1 MSGGA
6 KGHRSPRYQI
16 ALSVT
21 YQTTPKG
28 TAAALEGSGRTR
40 NLSDTGGCL
49 ELVERLAPGTPLSLV
64 LLDEGGSLVLPAQ
77 VVWVGHPRRPSGG
90 TMHGVTFLQMT
101 SDQREAIQSLIRNR
115 GRLRSRAARI
125 PAALPTECRLLG
137 VTGDT
142 IRGWTG
148 DLSWEGCSVLL
159 PDRFPVGTL
168 MEVTL
173 TTPRGDVSAKA
184 TVVWV
189 DPMERLQTRHLTR
202 HGVRFAQV
210 SWTREHAL
218 DLVLDRISAAAP
230 PESQGK

>member
-6 KGHRSPRYQI
+6 KAHRSPRYQI

-21 YQTTPKG
+21 YRTTPKG
-28 TAAALEGSGRTR
+28 TAVAVEGSGRTR

-49 ELVERLAPGTPLSLV
+49 ELIEPLTPGTPFDLV
-64 LLDEGGSLVLPAQ
+64 LQDEAGNVSLPAQ

-90 TMHGVTFLQMT
+90 TMHGVTFLQLT
-101 SDQREAIQSLIRNR
+101 ADQREAIQGLIRSR

-125 PAALPTECRLLG
+125 PAALPAECRLLG
-137 VTGDT
+137 VSGEALQ
-142 IRGWTG
+142 GWTG

-189 DPMERLQTRHLTR
+189 DPLERVQTRHLTR

-218 DLVLDRISAAAP
+218 DLVLDRISTLTA

>member
-1 MSGGA
+1 MAGGV

-21 YQTTPKG
+21 YRTAPKG
-28 TAAALEGSGRTR
+28 TAPPLEGSGRTR

-49 ELVERLAPGTPLSLV
+49 ELMERLVPGTPLSLV
-64 LLDEGGSLVLPAQ
+64 FFGEGENVTLPAQ
-77 VVWVGHPRRPSGG
+77 VIWVGHPRRPSGG

-101 SDQREAIQSLIRNR
+101 QEQREAIQGLIRSR
-115 GRLRSRAARI
+115 GRLRSRAARV

-137 VTGDT
+137 ITGEP
-142 IRGWTG
+142 ILGWTG

-189 DPMERLQTRHLTR
+189 DPLERVQTRHLTR

-218 DLVLDRISAAAP
+218 DLVLDRISAAVP
-230 PESQGK
+230 EESQGK

>member
-6 KGHRSPRYQI
+6 KPHRSPRYQI
-16 ALSVT
+16 ALSLT
-21 YQTTPKG
+21 YRTAPKG
-28 TAAALEGSGRTR
+28 TAPALEGAGRTR

-49 ELVERLAPGTPLSLV
+49 ELVEPLTPGTPFNLV
-64 LLDEGGSLVLPAQ
+64 LLDDDGSLALPAQ

-90 TMHGVTFLQMT
+90 IMHGVTFLQLT
-101 SDQREAIQSLIRNR
+101 ADQREAIQTLIRNR

-137 VTGDT
+137 MTGDT

-159 PDRFPVGTL
+159 PERFPVGTL

-189 DPMERLQTRHLTR
+189 DPIERLQTRHLTR

-218 DLVLDRISAAAP
+218 DLVLDRISTVATPEP
-230 PESQGK
+230 PGE

>member
-1 MSGGA
+1 MAGGV

-21 YQTTPKG
+21 YRTTPRG
-28 TAAALEGSGRTR
+28 SAAALEGSGRTR

-49 ELVERLAPGTPLSLV
+49 ELDEPLSSGMSVALTFRDDGEA
-64 LLDEGGSLVLPAQ
+64 LALQAE

-90 TMHGVTFLQMT
+90 ILHGVTFLSVT
-101 SDQREAIQSLIRNR
+101 AEQRQALHGFIQRK
-115 GRLRSRAARI
+115 GRIRSRNARI
-125 PAALPTECRLLG
+125 PAALPTECRLPG
-137 VTGDT
+137 ASDEPVH
-142 IRGWTG
+142 GWTG
-148 DLSWEGCSVLL
+148 DLSWEGCSLLL
-159 PDRFPVGTL
+159 PDRFPVGTML
-168 MEVTL
+168 EVAL

-189 DPMERLQTRHLTR
+189 EPMERLRTRHLTR

-218 DLVLDRISAAAP
+218 DLVLDRIPTGVVLEAQT
-230 PESQGK
+230 E

>member
-6 KGHRSPRYQI
+6 KPHRSPRYQI

-21 YQTTPKG
+21 YRTTPRG
-28 TAAALEGSGRTR
+28 AAAPVEGAGRTR

-49 ELVERLAPGTPLSLV
+49 ELVDRLAPGTPLSV
-64 LLDEGGSLVLPAQ
+64 AFTDESENLVLPAQ

-90 TMHGVTFLQMT
+90 TMHGVTFVQMT

-137 VTGDT
+137 LTADT

-159 PDRFPVGTL
+159 PERFPVGTL

-189 DPMERLQTRHLTR
+189 DPMDRLQTRNLTR

-218 DLVLDRISAAAP
+218 DLVLDRISAATAP
-230 PESQGK
+230 EHHAE

>member
-1 MSGGA
+1 MAGGV
-6 KGHRSPRYQI
+6 KGHRSPRYQV

-21 YQTTPKG
+21 YRATPRG
-28 TAAALEGSGRTR
+28 AAPALEGSGRTR

-49 ELVERLAPGTPLSLV
+49 ELAEPLAPGMPVGLV
-64 LLDEGGSLVLPAQ
+64 FHDEAEAIALQAE

-90 TMHGVTFLQMT
+90 TLHGVTFLPMT
-101 SDQREAIQSLIRNR
+101 ADQRQALQSLIQRR
-115 GRLRSRAARI
+115 GRIRSRVARI

-137 VTGDT
+137 AADEPV
-142 IRGWTG
+142 RGWTG
-148 DLSWEGCSVLL
+148 DLSWEGCSLLL

-168 MEVTL
+168 LEVAL

-189 DPMERLQTRHLTR
+189 EPMERLQTRNLTR

-218 DLVLDRISAAAP
+218 DLILDRIPTGVAQEPQA
-230 PESQGK
+230 E

>member
-1 MSGGA
+1 M
-6 KGHRSPRYQI
+6 PI
-16 ALSVT
+16 
-21 YQTTPKG
+21 
-28 TAAALEGSGRTR
+28 
-40 NLSDTGGCL
+40 
-49 ELVERLAPGTPLSLV
+49 SLV
-64 LLDEGGSLVLPAQ
+64 LLDEGGNVVLPAE

-90 TMHGVTFLQMT
+90 TMHGVTFLQLT
-101 SDQREAIQSLIRNR
+101 ADQREAIQSLIRNR

-125 PAALPTECRLLG
+125 PAALPTECRPLG
-137 VTGDT
+137 AAGEPVQ
-142 IRGWTG
+142 GWTG

-189 DPMERLQTRHLTR
+189 DPAERAQTRQLAR

-218 DLVLDRISAAAP
+218 DLVLDRISTGVAQEP
-230 PESQGK
+230 QVE

>member
-1 MSGGA
+1 MPGGV
-6 KGHRSPRYQI
+6 KGHRSPRYQV

-21 YQTTPKG
+21 YRTVPRG
-28 TAAALEGSGRTR
+28 AAPPLEGSGRTR

-49 ELVERLAPGTPLSLV
+49 ELVEPLTSGTPIVLV
-64 LLDEGGSLVLPAQ
+64 FLDDGEQLALQAE

-90 TMHGVTFLQMT
+90 TLHGVTFLEM
-101 SDQREAIQSLIRNR
+101 SADQRLALQNLIQRR
-115 GRLRSRAARI
+115 GRIRSRAARI
-125 PAALPTECRLLG
+125 PAALPTECRPPG
-137 VTGDT
+137 AGDEPVH
-142 IRGWTG
+142 GWTG

-159 PDRFPVGTL
+159 PDRFPVGTWFE
-168 MEVTL
+168 MTL

-189 DPMERLQTRHLTR
+189 EPMDRLLTRHLTR

-218 DLVLDRISAAAP
+218 DLILDRIPTGVVPEAP
-230 PESQGK
+230 AD

>member
-1 MSGGA
+1 MPVGVS
-6 KGHRSPRYQI
+6 
-16 ALSVT
+16 SVT
-21 YQTTPKG
+21 CTATDAVTVNYRGTLITGAEFDSSYKRGQPTTF
-28 TAAALEGSGRTR
+28 
-40 NLSDTGGCL
+40 
-49 ELVERLAPGTPLSLV
+49 
-64 LLDEGGSLVLPAQ
+64 Q
-77 VVWVGHPRRPSGG
+77 VGN
-90 TMHGVTFLQMT
+90 
-101 SDQREAIQSLIRNR
+101 A
-115 GRLRSRAARI
+115 
-125 PAALPTECRLLG
+125 
-137 VTGDT
+137 

-189 DPMERLQTRHLTR
+189 DPLERLQTRHLTR

-218 DLVLDRISAAAP
+218 DLVLDRISTAVAQEP
-230 PESQGK
+230 QGE